1 MLTCSKKMK
10 NVEKICDDI
19 ADRVNCLLIIT
30 CVDATWNCYSCPIR
44 FKSTGRY
51 QTYVGYWTREV
62 LN

>member
-1 MLTCSKKMK
+1 MK

-30 CVDATWNCYSCPIR
+30 CVDAAWNCYSCPIR

-51 QTYVGYWTREV
+51 QTYVGYWTPEV